1 MNWKNKR
8 WRKIEQ
14 NGFWHTTERKFHTF
28 FITIVFLCLRP
39 CWKIWLLCIRNIF
52 WTECENRINQF
63 IQFKIKHKMRNFEDS
78 NVSKPFEISDC
89 SGWESDWIVLLETL
103 DSLLFDWCEICID
116 SLGGF
121 CCMDD
126 NNWTELVV
134 LEISDEFEVTFV
146 PFVVDCVLTSLLK
159 LTFSKIKK
167 INESFQFILRIFE
180 KKKIC
185 YCCEVQFDW
194 LMLFL
199 EKTLKI

>member
-1 MNWKNKR
+1 
-8 WRKIEQ
+8 
-14 NGFWHTTERKFHTF
+14 
-28 FITIVFLCLRP
+28 
-39 CWKIWLLCIRNIF
+39 
-52 WTECENRINQF
+52 
-63 IQFKIKHKMRNFEDS
+63 
-78 NVSKPFEISDC
+78 
-89 SGWESDWIVLLETL
+89 
-103 DSLLFDWCEICID
+103 
-116 SLGGF
+116 
-121 CCMDD
+121 MDD